1 MFCYALQTTCV
12 AHGSWR
18 GEDSSLFPFSSL
30 DGRKGGAK
38 EDQGPTGA
46 EEFSCGAPGKLGD
59 VPNAY
64 LRSLTKFNRSAFITT
79 QKLERLM
86 AAAPNMGVMPTP
98 NTGIHTPAAN
108 GMPTTL

>member
-1 MFCYALQTTCV
+1 MSFKQLAWCMVHGAGKVALY
-12 AHGSWR
+12 SPFLPLM
-18 GEDSSLFPFSSL
+18 GE
-30 DGRKGGAK
+30 KGAK

-46 EEFSCGAPGKLGD
+46 EEFSCGAPGKLGG
-59 VPNAY
+59 VPDTY

-79 QKLERLM
+79 QKLERLI

-98 NTGIHTPAAN
+98 NTGIHRPAAN

>member
-1 MFCYALQTTCV
+1 MV
-12 AHGSWR
+12 HGA
-18 GEDSSLFPFSSL
+18 GKVSLYFPFL
-30 DGRKGGAK
+30 PLMEEKGAK

-46 EEFSCGAPGKLGD
+46 EEFSCEVRVPGKLGG

-79 QKLERLM
+79 QKLERLI

-98 NTGIHTPAAN
+98 NTGIHTPAAS

>member
-1 MFCYALQTTCV
+1 MPFKQPAWRMV
-12 AHGSWR
+12 HGA
-18 GEDSSLFPFSSL
+18 GEVSLYSPFL
-30 DGRKGGAK
+30 PLMEEKGAK

-46 EEFSCGAPGKLGD
+46 GEFSCGAPGKLGG
-59 VPNAY
+59 VPDAY

-98 NTGIHTPAAN
+98 NTGIHTPAAS

>member
-1 MFCYALQTTCV
+1 MVHGAGKVALY
-12 AHGSWR
+12 S
-18 GEDSSLFPFSSL
+18 PFL
-30 DGRKGGAK
+30 PLMEEKGAK

-46 EEFSCGAPGKLGD
+46 EEFSCGVPGKLGG
-59 VPNAY
+59 VPDAY

-98 NTGIHTPAAN
+98 NTGIHRPAAN

>member
-1 MFCYALQTTCV
+1 MPFKQPARRMV
-12 AHGSWR
+12 HGAGKILLYS
-18 GEDSSLFPFSSL
+18 PFL
-30 DGRKGGAK
+30 PLMEEKGAK

-46 EEFSCGAPGKLGD
+46 GEFSCGAPGKLGG
-59 VPNAY
+59 VPDAY

>member
-1 MFCYALQTTCV
+1 MCCYALQTTCV
-12 AHGSWR
+12 AHGSWP
-18 GEDSSLFPFSSL
+18 GKVSLYSPFL
-30 DGRKGGAK
+30 PLMEEKGAK

-46 EEFSCGAPGKLGD
+46 GEFSGGGPGKLGG

-98 NTGIHTPAAN
+98 NTGIHRPAAN

>member
-1 MFCYALQTTCV
+1 MPFKQPAWRMV
-12 AHGSWR
+12 HGAGKVSLY
-18 GEDSSLFPFSSL
+18 SLFLPL
-30 DGRKGGAK
+30 MEEKGAK

-46 EEFSCGAPGKLGD
+46 EEFSCGAPGKLGG
-59 VPNAY
+59 VPDAY

>member
-1 MFCYALQTTCV
+1 MPFKQPAWRMV
-12 AHGSWR
+12 HGS
-18 GEDSSLFPFSSL
+18 GKVSLYSPFL
-30 DGRKGGAK
+30 PLMEEKGAK

-46 EEFSCGAPGKLGD
+46 GEFSCGAPGKLGG

>member
-1 MFCYALQTTCV
+1 MSFKQPAWRMV
-12 AHGSWR
+12 HGA
-18 GEDSSLFPFSSL
+18 GKVSLYSPFL
-30 DGRKGGAK
+30 PLMEEKGAK

-46 EEFSCGAPGKLGD
+46 GEFSCGVPGKLGG
-59 VPNAY
+59 VPDAY
-64 LRSLTKFNRSAFITT
+64 LRSLTKFSLSAFITT

-98 NTGIHTPAAN
+98 NTGIHTPAAS

>member
-1 MFCYALQTTCV
+1 MPFKQPAWRMV
-12 AHGSWR
+12 HGAGKVPLYS
-18 GEDSSLFPFSSL
+18 PFL
-30 DGRKGGAK
+30 PLMEEKGAK

-46 EEFSCGAPGKLGD
+46 RVFSCGAHGKLGG
-59 VPNAY
+59 VPDAY

>member
-1 MFCYALQTTCV
+1 MSFKQPAWRMVHGAGKVALY
-12 AHGSWR
+12 S
-18 GEDSSLFPFSSL
+18 PFL
-30 DGRKGGAK
+30 PLMEEKEAK

-46 EEFSCGAPGKLGD
+46 GEFSCEAPGKLGG
-59 VPNAY
+59 VPDAY

>member
-1 MFCYALQTTCV
+1 MPFKQPAWCMVHDAGKV
-12 AHGSWR
+12 
-18 GEDSSLFPFSSL
+18 SLYSPFL
-30 DGRKGGAK
+30 PLMEEKGAK

-46 EEFSCGAPGKLGD
+46 EEFSCGAPGKLGG

-98 NTGIHTPAAN
+98 NTGIHTPAAS

>member
-1 MFCYALQTTCV
+1 M
-12 AHGSWR
+12 WR
-18 GEDSSLFPFSSL
+18 GCYTYLYRGRNKRGYPCFPHPFL
-30 DGRKGGAK
+30 PVMKEKDAK

>member
-1 MFCYALQTTCV
+1 MPFKQPAWRMV
-12 AHGSWR
+12 HGV
-18 GEDSSLFPFSSL
+18 GKVSLYSPFL
-30 DGRKGGAK
+30 PLMEEKGAK

-46 EEFSCGAPGKLGD
+46 GVFSCGAHGKLGG
-59 VPNAY
+59 VPYAY
-64 LRSLTKFNRSAFITT
+64 LRSLTKFSRSAFITT

>member
-1 MFCYALQTTCV
+1 M
-12 AHGSWR
+12 
-18 GEDSSLFPFSSL
+18 EE
-30 DGRKGGAK
+30 KGAK

-46 EEFSCGAPGKLGD
+46 EEFSCGVPGKLGG
-59 VPNAY
+59 VPDAY

>member
-1 MFCYALQTTCV
+1 MSSKQPAWRMV
-12 AHGSWR
+12 HGAGKVSLY
-18 GEDSSLFPFSSL
+18 SSFLPL
-30 DGRKGGAK
+30 MEEKGAK
-38 EDQGPTGA
+38 EDQGLTGA
-46 EEFSCGAPGKLGD
+46 GEFSCGAPGKLGG